1 MKNINISNV
10 KVTIPAHYTAAAVV
24 KAAGRAAVA
33 RQDVAAVA
41 AARETLRNLSAVE
54 TVEPSAVD
62 VVPRAP
68 FAVARLTF
76 APSVVPSAYRAAAA
90 AMERGIVAEYVN
102 DSAVR
107 IARGVLR
114 ALCIKSGMST
124 TGKRPTAARDTTSP
138 LWSMRRDMVAHFGR
152 PGGDGYTPAAAYWD
166 KVAAAVERE
175 TVAEREEREHM
186 DAAAA
191 YRAAATAAKRAGDM
205 ETYTETSAAARRETA
220 AARAAGAAAARREAW
235 EQVDGYTVGRGV
247 DLYQIAAAYLW
258 ERVAVDGLPLWALCR
273 GRAAN
278 GRVSVRTVGQWAAIL
293 CRRAVRAEGA
303 AMEQTAAGYAYFAE
317 DYMEESTAEDVGGQ
331 VVRRA
336 PHYYDMTP
344 TEDLETPAEN
354 LETMERLT
362 AAVGFSRQQLAIIS
376 YRLKG
381 FSRADIAAAMG
392 TTESNVKNQLRKMR
406 EKCEKSGVFNPEK
419 LEKIKNRFAE

>member
-1 MKNINISNV
+1 MKNTNIYTA
-10 KVTIPAHYTAAAVV
+10 KVTIPEKCTAAAVV
-24 KAAGRAAVA
+24 RAVGRAAVA
-33 RQDVAAVA
+33 RQDGAAVA
-41 AARETLRNLSAVE
+41 AARDTLRNLSAVE
-54 TVEPSAVD
+54 AVEPSAVD

-68 FAVARLTF
+68 YVVPRLTF
-76 APSVVPSAYRAAAA
+76 SAAVVPSAYRAAAA
-90 AMERGIVAEYVN
+90 AMERGRMAEYVQ
-102 DSAVR
+102 DHAAR

-114 ALCIKSGMST
+114 ALCVKSGLSA
-124 TGKRPTAARDTTSP
+124 TGKRPTAARDTTAP
-138 LWSMRRDMVAHFGR
+138 LWTMRRDITAHIGR
-152 PGGDGYTPAAAYWD
+152 PGGDNYTAAAAYWD

-175 TVAEREEREHM
+175 AEAERVEREHT
-186 DAAAA
+186 DAAAS

-205 ETYTETSAAARRETA
+205 EAYTETAAAARRETA
-220 AARAAGAAAARREAW
+220 AARAAGAAAARRDAW

-247 DLYQIAAAYLW
+247 DLYQIASAYLW
-258 ERVAVDGLPLWALCR
+258 ERVAVDGLPTWALCR

-278 GRVSVRTVGQWAAIL
+278 GRVSVRAVGQWAAIL

-344 TEDLETPAEN
+344 TEDTETPAEN

-362 AAVGFSRQQLAIIS
+362 AAVGFSRQQLAILS

-381 FSRADIAAAMG
+381 FSRTDIAAAMG

-419 LEKIKNRFAE
+419 LEKMKSAVSE

>member
-54 TVEPSAVD
+54 TVEPFGVD

-90 AMERGIVAEYVN
+90 AMERGTVAEYVN

-107 IARGVLR
+107 IVRGVLR

-138 LWSMRRDMVAHFGR
+138 LWAMRRDMTAHFGR
-152 PGGDGYTPAAAYWD
+152 PGGDGYTPTAAYWD

-191 YRAAATAAKRAGDM
+191 YHAAATAAKRAGDM
-205 ETYTETSAAARRETA
+205 ASWALAKDLQRIEETLARD
-220 AARAAGAAAARREAW
+220 AGAATARREAW

-278 GRVSVRTVGQWAAIL
+278 GRESVRAVGQWAAIL

-317 DYMEESTAEDVGGQ
+317 EYMEESTAEDVGGQ

-344 TEDLETPAEN
+344 TEDTETPAEN

-362 AAVGFSRQQLAIIS
+362 AAVGFSRQQLALLS

-406 EKCEKSGVFNPEK
+406 EKCIESGVFNPEK
-419 LEKIKNRFAE
+419 LEKMKSAVSE

>member
-1 MKNINISNV
+1 MKNNNFVNLEITV
-10 KVTIPAHYTAAAVV
+10 PAHLTAAAVV
-24 KAAGRAAVA
+24 KAAGRSAVA
-33 RQDVAAVA
+33 RQDGAAA
-41 AARETLRNLSAVE
+41 HAARETLRNLSAVE

-68 FAVARLTF
+68 YVVPRLTF
-76 APSVVPSAYRAAAA
+76 SAAVVPSAYRAAAA
-90 AMERGIVAEYVN
+90 AVERCRVGEFVVDHA
-102 DSAVR
+102 AR

-114 ALCIKSGMST
+114 ALCVKSGMSSS
-124 TGKRPTAARDTTSP
+124 GKRPTVARDSSGP
-138 LWSMRRDMVAHFGR
+138 VWAMRRELTAHLGR
-152 PGGDGYTPAAAYWD
+152 PGGDNYTPAAAYWC

-175 TVAEREEREHM
+175 TAAERAEREHM

-191 YRAAATAAKRAGDM
+191 LRAAAAAAKRAGDM
-205 ETYTETSAAARRETA
+205 ETYTETAAAARRETA

-258 ERVAVDGLPLWALCR
+258 ERLAVDGLPVWALCR
-273 GRAAN
+273 GRASN
-278 GRVSVRTVGQWAAIL
+278 GRESVRSVGQWAAIL

-303 AMEQTAAGYAYFAE
+303 AMEQTAAGYTYFAE
-317 DYMEESTAEDVGGQ
+317 EYMEQTALEDVGGQ

-344 TEDLETPAEN
+344 TEDTETPAEN

-362 AAVGFSRQQLAIIS
+362 AAVGFSRQQLAILT
-376 YRLKG
+376 YRLQG

-406 EKCEKSGVFNPEK
+406 EKCEKSGVFAPEK
-419 LEKIKNRFAE
+419 LEKMKSAVSE